1 MRVTWAGHLDLDL
14 TSQATCADICD
25 FLAEH
30 SERPANLWCGDVRLD
45 SDHRAGV
52 PPLTHGAALTADPG
66 FPLVSLKDPH
76 VAVIA
81 GPDAGWMLPLTRTGS
96 ALGRS
101 AGADLTLRDDS
112 MSHSHVSIGMDKA
125 PWARDLGS
133 RNGSLLMRANG
144 RRRRGRAVH
153 PGFGDLMVAGES
165 VMEFRPIPSSD
176 DARANTTPSALS
188 GQQWAAVAGGAA
200 SGIVLASIT
209 GRWYFALI
217 ALVYPTAMLAPW
229 VIARLRTI
237 AGPSDEYRG
246 AFDPCPHAEADSV
259 GAAGPDSIGAL
270 KRVPT
275 GSIAVTGPSTIATA
289 TARAILLARQTRPAT
304 SDWEEPW
311 MRWLPRADPGDAVL
325 VVPEGQDAPSWA
337 RTVVDA
343 RTHSTQV
350 RAGTVVVDYHPCW
363 VSAQAAESVARIIA
377 SRAQSRALPREVG
390 WADVATT
397 STHHTGGAPAFAT
410 AVGVGADGAV
420 SIDLDTHGPHLLVAG
435 TTGAG
440 KSALLETFVLGLA
453 HRVPPTKLNI
463 ALIDFKGGAGLRH
476 CMDLPHVVGSLTDLD
491 GHLAQRALVAL
502 STELEDRKRSVAAA
516 GYGSFA
522 EWEVSGGAPPRLLV
536 VADEYQEIAQHHR
549 EFLPDL
555 ARLAAQ
561 GRSLGLHLVLATQ
574 RPAGAVTPEIRA
586 NVSTTIALRVTSAS
600 ESQDLIG
607 NGDASL
613 LPQSIPGRAIVSHG
627 TARHTIQV
635 ARPSVMATPVVRLA
649 GTPVEGSASELASA
663 VALRWQG
670 AAPPR
675 ALWCDPLP
683 ERQSL
688 PPAAARNPRRSIVV
702 GLADW
707 PSQRKQD
714 FVAWVPTE
722 GPLAVVG
729 PHGSGRTT
737 TLRALAAQAHQLG
750 LAPVWLPL
758 DPREAAR
765 TIVLADSRR
774 DVLLL
779 IDDAGVLVPML
790 ADCDLGAAADALVRR
805 LARAEPTVLALAP
818 HDSAR
823 LAGNPSQRIVFTG
836 TDDADDSLWG
846 VPRSLSGISPRPG
859 LARWGSRGAWCEL
872 QACVPPSDSP
882 DPAVLVTPLPNAASV
897 ADRCASDPRLLGVG
911 GDGAMPIH
919 LGSGA
924 ITIAG
929 RQSRERD
936 AIEAHVRSVAN
947 ATGLTVTV
955 NLRDDLLSLPGVAR
969 PRGTII
975 VSEPGLRSIRDAA
988 GTPHVGIADPF
999 STPGRVAVITD
1010 SAVIAVQ
1017 MPWE

>member
-30 SERPANLWCGDVRLD
+30 SERPANLWCGNVRLD
-45 SDHRAGV
+45 PDHRAGV
-52 PPLTHGAALTADPG
+52 PPLTHGATLTGAPG
-66 FPLVSLKDPH
+66 LPLVSLEDPH
-76 VAVIA
+76 IAIIA
-81 GPDAGWMLPLTRTGS
+81 GPDAGWMLPLTRIGS

-101 AGADLTLRDDS
+101 VGADLTLRDGS
-112 MSHSHVSIGMDKA
+112 MSHSHVSLGMDKT
-125 PWARDLGS
+125 PWARDLNS
-133 RNGSLLMRANG
+133 RNGSLLVRTNG
-144 RRRRGRAVH
+144 RRRRGRTVH
-153 PGFGDLMVAGES
+153 PGFGDLVVAGES
-165 VMEFRPIPSSD
+165 VMEFRPIPRSDEARVNSSP
-176 DARANTTPSALS
+176 NALS
-188 GQQWAAVAGGAA
+188 GQQWAAIAGGAA

-217 ALVYPTAMLAPW
+217 ALVYPVAMLAPW
-229 VIARLRTI
+229 IAARFR
-237 AGPSDEYRG
+237 AVMGPSDEYRG
-246 AFDPCPHAEADSV
+246 AFDPCPHADADNAGTARPDCSGSV
-259 GAAGPDSIGAL
+259 KSAPS
-270 KRVPT
+270 
-275 GSIAVTGPSTIATA
+275 GSVAVTGPATIATA
-289 TARAILLARQTRPAT
+289 TARAILLARGTRPAAT
-304 SDWEEPW
+304 DWDEPW
-311 MRWLPRADPGDAVL
+311 MRWLPRAEPGEAIL
-325 VVPEGQDAPSWA
+325 IVPDGQSAPSWA
-337 RTVVDA
+337 RCVVDA

-350 RAGTVVVDYHPCW
+350 RVGTVVVDYHPCW
-363 VSAQAAESVARIIA
+363 VSAHAAESVARTIA
-377 SRAQSRALPREVG
+377 SRTQSRALPREVG
-390 WADVATT
+390 WADLAMTN
-397 STHHTGGAPAFAT
+397 THQIGRAPVFAT
-410 AVGVGADGAV
+410 AMGVGADGVV
-420 SIDLDTHGPHLLVAG
+420 SVDLDIHGPHLLIAG

-476 CMDLPHVVGSLTDLD
+476 CMELPHVVGALTDLD

-502 STELEDRKRSVAAA
+502 SAELEDRKRSLAAA

-522 EWEVSGGAPPRLLV
+522 EWERATGAPPRLLV

-607 NGDASL
+607 NGDAAL
-613 LPQSIPGRAIVSHG
+613 LPPSIPGRAIMSHG

-635 ARPSVMATPVVRLA
+635 ARPSVVATPAVRLA
-649 GTPVEGSASELASA
+649 GTPVVGSASELASA
-663 VALRWQG
+663 VARRWHD
-670 AAPPR
+670 AALPL

-683 ERQSL
+683 PQQSL
-688 PPAAARNPRRSIVV
+688 PLAASSNPRGGLVV
-702 GLADW
+702 GRADW

-714 FVAWVPTE
+714 YVAWEPSE

-737 TLRALAAQAHQLG
+737 LLRTLAAQAHLLG
-750 LAPVWLPL
+750 LAPVWLSR

-765 TIVLADSRR
+765 TIVLADSRH

-779 IDDAGVLVPML
+779 IDDAAVLMPML
-790 ADCDLGAAADALVRR
+790 AECDLGAAADALTRR

-823 LAGNPSQRIVFTG
+823 LAGNASQRIVFTG
-836 TDDADDSLWG
+836 TDGADDSLWG

-859 LARWGSRGAWCEL
+859 LARWVRRGAWCEL
-872 QACVPPSDSP
+872 QACVPPADSSHP
-882 DPAVLVTPLPNAASV
+882 CVLVTPLPTAASV
-897 ADRCASDPRLLGVG
+897 AQRCASDPQLLGVG
-911 GDGAMPIH
+911 GDDAMPIH
-919 LGSGA
+919 LGSGD

-929 RQSRERD
+929 PASRERE
-936 AIEAHVRSVAN
+936 AVAAHVRRVAN
-947 ATGLTVTV
+947 AAGLTVAVTV
-955 NLRDDLLSLPGVAR
+955 RDNLLPLPGVAR

-975 VSEPGLRSIRDAA
+975 VSEPGPRSIRDAA
-988 GTPHVGIADPF
+988 GTPHLGIADPC
-999 STPGRVAVITD
+999 STPGRVAVITE
-1010 SAVIAVQ
+1010 SAVLAAQ
-1017 MPWE
+1017 LPWA